1 LIFFVRVSSFLLFQC
16 CRIDFNYLEV
26 AQAAQICNAHFST
39 VMYAELSLDP
49 LNKSTHTMETSSE
62 NVTDLLFSDDPP
74 EKSLVQDLLFKAFS
88 NIGEPDG
95 FTGFQSLIS
104 CPTWDTRRYEH
115 EGKWFDALEFSDALA
130 SYSSSAGTEQSV
142 LTSLSKCGLY
152 HTMEKLTRFGNCN
165 ESTAVREHQFE
176 CAWRLG

>member
-1 LIFFVRVSSFLLFQC
+1 MK
-16 CRIDFNYLEV
+16 
-26 AQAAQICNAHFST
+26 

-49 LNKSTHTMETSSE
+49 LNKSTHTMETSSD

-95 FTGFQSLIS
+95 FTGFQSRIS

-152 HTMEKLTRFGNCN
+152 HTMEKLTRSGNGH